1 MWRLSPGTGMYFS
14 AWEEE
19 LADDIDKDFILNGL
33 RCGFNIIDESASP
46 HPVKCDKH
54 PSAHQGSLLYKEAT
68 EQVLKEIRMG
78 HYEVLSEPPEII
90 SPIAL
95 ISKPNGGVR
104 LIHDCSRP
112 EGQAV
117 NDYCIADWKQKFSWV
132 DDADAL
138 VTKGC
143 FMAKIN
149 LQNAYRHISIS
160 KQSLCTLCNRS
171 AMAIWQPYCLSP

>member
-1 MWRLSPGTGMYFS
+1 MFTDWKPSATFNCVIFPVRKKRTDVVVSPGTGMYFS

-90 SPIAL
+90 SSIAL
-95 ISKPNGGVR
+95 ISKPNGGGR

-112 EGQAV
+112 V
-117 NDYCIADWKQKFSWV
+117 K
-132 DDADAL
+132 
-138 VTKGC
+138 
-143 FMAKIN
+143 
-149 LQNAYRHISIS
+149 
-160 KQSLCTLCNRS
+160 
-171 AMAIWQPYCLSP
+171 